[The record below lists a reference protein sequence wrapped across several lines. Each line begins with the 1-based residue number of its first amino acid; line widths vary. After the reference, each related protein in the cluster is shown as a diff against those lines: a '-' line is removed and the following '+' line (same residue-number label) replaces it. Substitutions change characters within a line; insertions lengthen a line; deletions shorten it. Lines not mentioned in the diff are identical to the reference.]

1 MMRHFTK
8 ASIKLGDEWKKLK
21 IVEGEKVLK
30 IKSKNKKIKKYPSL
44 IRQRYMHSK
53 EQNAELVVECLASSP
68 RRF

>member
-8 ASIKLGDEWKKLK
+8 ASIKLGAEWK
-21 IVEGEKVLK
+21 IFEGQKVLK